1 MTAST
6 IPELLSARPAEGVA
20 AVAITRDRVE
30 ECSRARLLEDA
41 GRFAAGLVA
50 AGLEKGDRVALV
62 AHNSVDWVIA
72 ALGVMQAGGVLVPLD
87 TQMPLKEFHFVLRD
101 AQPRWVLTTEALLE
115 RVAEVEV
122 EPEPALCRLDGDE
135 DHPGHWRRLWA
146 EQAIVPDVEP
156 EDMATMFY
164 TSGTTGAPK
173 GVPLTHG
180 NLASNVS
187 SLVQENVAS
196 GEDRVLVPLP
206 FHHVYPFTVGIL
218 VPLRLGAPLI
228 LPFSLV
234 GPQIVRALQLGKPT
248 IMLGVP
254 RLYDAVW
261 TALEDRVAGRGAVA
275 AKLFHGML
283 GLSMRARKQWGWRL
297 GRRLFGSLHQRLA
310 PSLRMVVSG
319 GAALDPGLTEK
330 LRALGWEVATGYGL
344 SETSPILT
352 YNPPERLRVESA
364 GVALR
369 GVELAIDPP
378 GEVGEVLAR
387 GENVFHGYWRRPDK
401 TREVLQQD
409 GWFRT
414 GDLGELDDDGYL
426 YLHGRRSAM
435 IVLPGGENIDPE
447 RVEGVL
453 SQGEGVREVGILEH
467 GGRLVA
473 VVVPE
478 PPLLRSHQGE
488 ALREQLI
495 KAVQAAGRSL
505 PSHHRP
511 GRLQV
516 AVDPLPRTRLGK
528 LRRHEL
534 QHLYDQLAEQGGVS
548 EAKAEPITREA
559 MAPED
564 QQLLTDP
571 SAEATWEYLVE
582 KYPDFRLTPDTSL
595 SLDLGLDSLAW
606 VNLSLTLR
614 DRAGVELEDDA
625 IGRVET
631 VRDLL
636 REAAG
641 AAQREGPEG
650 EAGDLV
656 AELRRPEANVPEPL
670 QRWLEPRSALS
681 AGSARVLWVL
691 ASLFTRLWVRV
702 EVRGRLPDDGPVL
715 IAPRHLSVL
724 DPVVLAH
731 ALGRR
736 RLWHLRWAGW
746 TGLLFQ
752 GALSRW
758 FSRAAGVL
766 PVDPATAPRRSLA
779 LAALAL
785 QRDESLVWFPEG
797 ARSPDGRL
805 QPFQPGIGLL
815 LRARPVPV
823 VPVWVE
829 GTRELMPKGRRVPRF
844 GRATVVLGEPISV
857 ERLQALGDDEQ
868 AIAKLIHDEVAALAS
883 GSSRS

>member
-1 MTAST
+1 MTAAT
-6 IPELLSARPAEGVA
+6 VPELLSARPPDGVA
-20 AVAITRDRVE
+20 AVAITRDGAE
-30 ECSRARLLEDA
+30 ECSRGELLERA
-41 GRFAAGLVA
+41 GRLAAGLVS
-50 AGLEKGDRVALV
+50 AGLDKGDRIALV
-62 AHNSVDWVIA
+62 AHNSVDWVAA
-72 ALGVMQAGGVLVPLD
+72 ALGVMQAGGVVVPLD

-101 AQPRWVLTTEALLE
+101 AQPRWVFTTGALVD
-115 RVAEVEV
+115 RVIGAEVD
-122 EPEPALCRLDGDE
+122 PEPTLYRLDGDE
-135 DHPGHWRRLWA
+135 RAPEHWRSLWA
-146 EQAIVPDVEP
+146 DEPIVPDVAP
-156 EDMATMFY
+156 EDLATMFY

-173 GVPLTHG
+173 GVPLTHK

-187 SLVQENVAS
+187 SLVQENVAGS
-196 GEDRVLVPLP
+196 DDRVLVPLP

-234 GPQIVRALQLGKPT
+234 GPQIVRALQLGQPT

-275 AKLFHGML
+275 EKLFHGML
-283 GLSMRARKQWGWRL
+283 ALSMQARKRWGLRL
-297 GRRLFGSLHQRLA
+297 GRRLFRSLHQRLA

-319 GAALDPGLTEK
+319 GAALDPTLTEK

-344 SETSPILT
+344 SETAPILT

-364 GVALR
+364 GMALP

-378 GEVGEVLAR
+378 GEIGEVLAR
-387 GENVFHGYWRRPDK
+387 GDNVFHGYWRRPDK
-401 TREVLQQD
+401 TREVLQED

-414 GDLGELDDDGYL
+414 GDLGELDGDGYL
-426 YLHGRRSAM
+426 YLQGRRSAM

-453 SQGEGVREVGILEH
+453 SQAEGVREVGVLES
-467 GGRLVA
+467 GGRLVGVA
-473 VVVPE
+473 VPE
-478 PPLLRSHQGE
+478 PALLRAHQGE
-488 ALREQLI
+488 ALRERLI
-495 KAVQAAGRSL
+495 SAVQAAGRAL

-534 QHLYDQLAEQGGVS
+534 QHLYDRLAEQGGVS
-548 EAKAEPITREA
+548 AAKAEPIPRES

-614 DRAGVELEDDA
+614 DRVGVEFDDDA
-625 IGRVET
+625 IGRIET

-641 AAQREGPEG
+641 AGQSEGTAEG
-650 EAGDLV
+650 AGDLV
-656 AELRRPEANVPEPL
+656 AELRRPESNVPEDL

-681 AGSARVLWVL
+681 AVSARLLWAL
-691 ASLFTRLWVRV
+691 ASLFTRVWVRV

-724 DPVVLAH
+724 DPVVLSH
-731 ALGRR
+731 AVGLRR
-736 RLWHLRWAGW
+736 MLHLRWAGW

-752 GALSRW
+752 GPVSRW

-766 PVDPATAPRRSLA
+766 PVDPASAPRRSLA
-779 LAALAL
+779 LAAMTL
-785 QRDESLVWFPEG
+785 QRQDSLVWFPEG

-805 QPFQPGIGLL
+805 QPFQPGVGLL
-815 LRARPVPV
+815 LRAWPVPV

-829 GTRELMPKGRRVPRF
+829 GTRELMPKGRRLPRF
-844 GRATVVLGEPISV
+844 GRATVVVGEPISA
-857 ERLQALGDDEQ
+857 ERLKALGDDEH
-868 AIAKLIHDEVAALAS
+868 AIARLIHDEVAALEP
-883 GSSRS
+883 GSPRS